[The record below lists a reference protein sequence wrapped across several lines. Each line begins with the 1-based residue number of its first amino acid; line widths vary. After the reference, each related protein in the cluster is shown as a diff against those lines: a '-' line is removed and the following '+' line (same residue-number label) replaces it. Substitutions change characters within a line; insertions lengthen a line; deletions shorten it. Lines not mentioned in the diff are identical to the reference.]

1 MKFCPKCRK
10 EYADNI
16 ESCSIDGTGL
26 VVSGP
31 DTDPLLG
38 ATLAGRYQILQKIGQ
53 GGMGTVYKAIHT
65 RMNRTCAIKL
75 LAADQAEGQNP
86 VERFNREAQMASRID
101 NPHAV
106 VIYDFGETEDGVL
119 YLVMEYVDGE
129 SLGRVLLQ
137 EKTFTPARVCSIAR
151 QIAEALGAAHT
162 LGIVHRDLKPDNVML
177 GSRGGAADFVKVLD
191 FGIAKT
197 VSHDAAEDLTQT
209 GFVLGTPAYMSPEQ
223 LSGEKLDARSDIY
236 SLALIVYQMLSGKL
250 PFEGENTQAR
260 LIKRLIDS
268 PVPLR
273 RNAPSISAELESAV
287 MAGLARSRDDRPASA
302 AAFANSLQ
310 ACIGGETTAA
320 GPTRLTEP
328 VSVSSSPSGPT
339 VRPDIHSG
347 SQPRDTEPQSGPT
360 GADSLPTV
368 PIGAQ
373 ITSANDA
380 GTQVYDAPSSYVTRQ
395 STTPMVSESS
405 GGSHQA
411 VGREASLESAA
422 PGDSRAPGYSGQ
434 SPSGQPGPGAPL
446 RPAEPLQRPEQPAPT
461 RLHSGMPVTRL
472 DQPAKSS
479 FQPPPETVEVPAG
492 AQQTPATR
500 INPRQGPVSY
510 EAGPI
515 SSQPL
520 QGGAKKKSAAG
531 LLIVLMGV
539 GLLAVAGGGVL
550 VYLKYF
556 RNGATGNPP
565 ISRVP
570 APGPGPTMGGGEI
583 PAPTATTPVT
593 TGAGAGVAPT
603 NPEAAAHL
611 AAGKAHQKQ
620 AEMLSGNGSA
630 SAADEERLKAT
641 AEYRAA
647 IKLQQVFPEAHEN
660 LGVTLYDSGRVS
672 DALDEYK
679 TAIDQ
684 YTSLLGQPTSQ
695 IEFNYGL
702 ALFNSRRYREAASA
716 FGRALDL
723 DPSDYDAYAHR
734 AFALQNAGDYQ
745 SAKQDYQQYLSL
757 EPSGQYAEGVKQIL
771 AGRAS
776 PPTGTGGR

>member
-10 EYADNI
+10 EYADNF
-16 ESCSIDGTGL
+16 ESCSIDGAPL
-26 VVSGP
+26 VAEGP
-31 DTDPLLG
+31 GTDPLLG
-38 ATLAGRYQILQKIGQ
+38 ATLAGRYQIVKKIGQ

-129 SLGRVLLQ
+129 SLGRVLLR
-137 EKTFTPARVCSIAR
+137 EKILPPARACSIAR
-151 QIAEALGAAHT
+151 QIAEALGAAHA

-177 GSRGGAADFVKVLD
+177 GSRGGSADFVKVLD

-197 VSHDAAEDLTQT
+197 VSHDAGEDLTQT

-310 ACIGGETTAA
+310 TCIGSQAPIA

-328 VSVSSSPSGPT
+328 VSSSPSRGAKDA
-339 VRPDIHSG
+339 DIHSG
-347 SQPRDTEPQSGPT
+347 SQPRDTEPQAGPT
-360 GADSLPTV
+360 EADSLPTV

-380 GTQVYDAPSSYVTRQ
+380 GTQVYDSPSAYVTRQ

-411 VGREASLESAA
+411 VGREASLESGA
-422 PGDSRAPGYSGQ
+422 PADSRAPGYSGQ
-434 SPSGQPGPGAPL
+434 SSSGQPGAGAPL
-446 RPAEPLQRPEQPAPT
+446 RPAEPLQRAEQPAPT
-461 RLHSGMPVTRL
+461 MLHSGTPATRL
-472 DQPAKSS
+472 DQPDKSS

-500 INPRQGPVSY
+500 INPRQFPVSY

-531 LLIVLMGV
+531 
-539 GLLAVAGGGVL
+539 
-550 VYLKYF
+550 
-556 RNGATGNPP
+556 
-565 ISRVP
+565 
-570 APGPGPTMGGGEI
+570 
-583 PAPTATTPVT
+583 
-593 TGAGAGVAPT
+593 
-603 NPEAAAHL
+603 
-611 AAGKAHQKQ
+611 
-620 AEMLSGNGSA
+620 
-630 SAADEERLKAT
+630 
-641 AEYRAA
+641 
-647 IKLQQVFPEAHEN
+647 
-660 LGVTLYDSGRVS
+660 
-672 DALDEYK
+672 
-679 TAIDQ
+679 
-684 YTSLLGQPTSQ
+684 
-695 IEFNYGL
+695 
-702 ALFNSRRYREAASA
+702 
-716 FGRALDL
+716 
-723 DPSDYDAYAHR
+723 
-734 AFALQNAGDYQ
+734 
-745 SAKQDYQQYLSL
+745 
-757 EPSGQYAEGVKQIL
+757 
-771 AGRAS
+771 
-776 PPTGTGGR
+776 